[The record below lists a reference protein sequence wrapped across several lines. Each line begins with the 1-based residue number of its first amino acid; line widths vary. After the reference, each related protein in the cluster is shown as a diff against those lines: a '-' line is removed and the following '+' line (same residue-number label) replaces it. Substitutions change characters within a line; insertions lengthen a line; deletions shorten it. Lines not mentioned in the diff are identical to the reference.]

1 MSTLEDHRKY
11 LDDPPRLAAFQSALQ
26 AVVRAGDV
34 VLDLGSGSG
43 ILGFL
48 ACRAGASRVY
58 AVDHSPAIQL
68 GRELARANGFADRI
82 TFIYATSTAVTLPE
96 LADVLVFDQ
105 LGPMGFQAGSL
116 EYGTDAR
123 RRLLTPEARS
133 IPASFEIHLAAV
145 GGAAVS
151 ARINFWTSRPLDIDL
166 SPVHGLAAN
175 TLYTAPPDGLDLLT
189 PSARLVQ
196 SEVAGLAV
204 APLSGDV
211 DLEVTSPGML
221 DGLCGWFVAQLAPGI
236 EMTNGPGAS
245 GRIDRQVALLPIV
258 PALKVT
264 VGDRIRVRARILP
277 IEEQVAWEVNVTAA
291 DGSPKGHAR
300 HSTFLGTL
308 ILDEQRR
315 SSGSNAFASS

>member
-1 MSTLEDHRKY
+1 MSTLDDHRRY
-11 LDDPPRLAAFQSALQ
+11 LDDRPRLAAFQAALQ
-26 AVVRAGDV
+26 RIVRAGDV

-82 TFIYATSTAVTLPE
+82 TFIHATSTAVTLPE
-96 LADVLVFDQ
+96 RADVLVFDQ

-116 EYGTDAR
+116 EYGADAR

-133 IPASFEIHLAAV
+133 IPASFEIHIAAI
-145 GGAAVS
+145 GGAALS
-151 ARINFWTSRPLDIDL
+151 ARVSFWNSRPLDIDL

-175 TLYTAPPDGLDLLT
+175 TLYTAPPDGFDLLT
-189 PSARLVQ
+189 PSARLAH

-204 APLSGDV
+204 APLGGDA

-221 DGLCGWFVAQLAPGI
+221 DGLCGWFVAQLAPGV
-236 EMTNGPGAS
+236 EMTNGPAAP

-258 PALKVT
+258 PALPVT
-264 VGDRIRVRARILP
+264 VGDRIHVRARILP
-277 IEEQVAWEVNVTAA
+277 LEEQLGWDVDVTAP
-291 DGSPKGHAR
+291 DGSLKGRAR
-300 HSTFLGTL
+300 HSTFLGSL

-315 SSGSNAFASS
+315 PSGSTASASS